1 MQRPTPSGK
10 DTKKPGAECLL
21 SKYLPDSILLRDF
34 YSHIG
39 IRQLHFFQP
48 SDAAHDTCRALGRQ
62 AAASTALPA
71 PRACAVYAFTFSTP
85 MVTVSPLTFHSLLTA
100 SASSPTNASARTLP
114 AIIASFRAT
123 MPSTF
128 SLPQTET
135 LM

>member
-10 DTKKPGAECLL
+10 DTKNPEQNVFSANICQIASCSG
-21 SKYLPDSILLRDF
+21 IF

-48 SDAAHDTCRALGRQ
+48 SDAAHDTCRALWRQ
-62 AAASTALPA
+62 AAASTALPV